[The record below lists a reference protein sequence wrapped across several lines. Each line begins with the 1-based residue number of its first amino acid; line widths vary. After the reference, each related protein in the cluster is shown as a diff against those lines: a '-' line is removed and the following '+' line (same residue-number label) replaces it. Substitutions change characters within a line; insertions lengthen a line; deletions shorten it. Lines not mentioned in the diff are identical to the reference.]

1 MNARRGFFAALGSFF
16 GKLPKYLLWLVA
28 STILWLWIFTFLTD
42 APAAKKVTL
51 YADVP
56 ALAEPGLSVALEE
69 HMPEGIRMI
78 RAHAFDYFMFGDPRT
93 GGGDLYVLPVSAF
106 AAYRS
111 ILAPIDP
118 PEGAD
123 CYVDG
128 GAAYG
133 VKVYDAA
140 TGEGAALDY
149 IRYTGKDLP
158 AEDYYLF
165 FGKDS
170 LHTGAQDTAAYFVAE
185 RFLRLP

>member
-1 MNARRGFFAALGSFF
+1 MNAHRGFFAALGSFF
-16 GKLPKYLLWLVA
+16 GRLPKYLLWLVA

-56 ALAEPGLSVALEE
+56 GLAEPGLSVALEE
-69 HMPEGIRMI
+69 SMPAGITMI

-106 AAYRS
+106 AEYRG
-111 ILAPIDP
+111 ILSPINP
-118 PEGAD
+118 PEGTD
-123 CYVDG
+123 CFYDG
-128 GAAYG
+128 DTAYG

-140 TGEGAALDY
+140 SCEGAALDY
-149 IRYTGKDLP
+149 IRYTGEELP

-170 LHTGAQDTAAYFVAE
+170 LHTGAQDMAAYAVAE
-185 RFLRLP
+185 SFLHLP